1 MTFLKKITLFTLPF
15 LLIACGED
23 DTDTSGLQTPITY
36 EFISLTDPSA
46 PSSVDYKVAT
56 TQLTLI
62 KELEYLI
69 GSDELQAYGQANDR
83 DAVIVLLNRVYE
95 GGTHTSFSN
104 NLAMVNLYDDTST
117 PTTIKGIN
125 LGDGTLNFAA
135 DSLSENTNIKS
146 TVSAEMNVQI
156 QDWFFNIATL
166 AADFNKDTRFTNNGF
181 NFKALVVGN
190 LSVTMPFQ
198 QVSNTF
204 LSASN
209 LAADNTRNDSSSS
222 YTQLEHN
229 WDLSFGYFGSS
240 KLAKTLSL
248 DKVISINTNKTNN
261 VSSLDDF
268 VFDVAA
274 ATAQRDFDSTLRE
287 SNFSKAIIEGF
298 LNGRTSITLNESHK
312 LYSKQTSLINQYAS
326 AILYN
331 WEKSLAATL
340 IYHTKN
346 TIINRY
352 KTNDYDY
359 HWAMMTVYAQAI
371 ASYKNSLLPPETITL
386 LTNDKLST
394 EDINKQTIYLETLF
408 EAEQTI
414 KTTYGFSRSDV
425 SSWR

>member
-1 MTFLKKITLFTLPF
+1 
-15 LLIACGED
+15 
-23 DTDTSGLQTPITY
+23 
-36 EFISLTDPSA
+36 
-46 PSSVDYKVAT
+46 
-56 TQLTLI
+56 
-62 KELEYLI
+62 
-69 GSDELQAYGQANDR
+69 
-83 DAVIVLLNRVYE
+83 
-95 GGTHTSFSN
+95 
-104 NLAMVNLYDDTST
+104 
-117 PTTIKGIN
+117 
-125 LGDGTLNFAA
+125 
-135 DSLSENTNIKS
+135 
-146 TVSAEMNVQI
+146 MNVQI

>member
-1 MTFLKKITLFTLPF
+1 MNFLKKLTPFTLPF
-15 LLIACGED
+15 LLIACGD
-23 DTDTSGLQTPITY
+23 DDADTSGLQAPAAY
-36 EFISLTDPSA
+36 EFTSLTDPSA

-83 DAVIVLLNRVYE
+83 DAVIVLLNRIYE
-95 GGTHTSFSN
+95 GGTDTSFSN
-104 NLAMVNLYDDTST
+104 NLASVNLYDDTST

-135 DSLSENTNIKS
+135 DSLAENTNLKS
-146 TVSAEMNVQI
+146 TVSSEIDIQI

-166 AADFNKDTRFTNNGF
+166 AADFNNDTRFTNNGF
-181 NFKALVVGN
+181 NFRALVIGN
-190 LSVTMPFQ
+190 LSVTMPFN
-198 QVSNTF
+198 QVSNTY
-204 LSASN
+204 LSASS
-209 LAADNTRNDSSSS
+209 LGADNTRNDSSSS

-240 KLAKTLSL
+240 KLANTLSL
-248 DKVISINTNKTNN
+248 DKVISINSNETNDVN
-261 VSSLDDF
+261 SLDNF

-298 LNGRTSITLNESHK
+298 LIGRTAISLDESHE

-326 AILYN
+326 DILYN

-346 TIINRY
+346 TIVNRY
-352 KTNDYDY
+352 KPTDYDY

-371 ASYKNSLLPPETITL
+371 ASYEDSLLPPETITL

-394 EDINKQTIYLETLF
+394 IDLNKQTIYLETLF

-414 KTTYGFSRSDV
+414 KTTYGFSNSDV